1 MNTHTLGEGEAHRAS
16 SPEWRV
22 WGFALSLDF
31 VTVPL
36 KGILFFIKV
45 NSDYFET
52 SISFRIQQ
60 IFVEMSEFGTPEF
73 GESPCFFG
81 L

>member
-1 MNTHTLGEGEAHRAS
+1 MHCL
-16 SPEWRV
+16 
-22 WGFALSLDF
+22 LIF

-36 KGILFFIKV
+36 EGILFFIKV

-52 SISFRIQQ
+52 TISFRIQQ
-60 IFVEMSEFGTPEF
+60 ISIEISEFGTPEF